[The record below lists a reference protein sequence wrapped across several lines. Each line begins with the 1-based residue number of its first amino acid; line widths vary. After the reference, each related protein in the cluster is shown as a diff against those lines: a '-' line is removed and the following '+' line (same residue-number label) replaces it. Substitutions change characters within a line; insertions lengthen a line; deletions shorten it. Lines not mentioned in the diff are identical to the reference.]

1 MRSAIVLLL
10 AFSLMSC
17 VSPNSQTLTELKMN
31 LKCIEMQNGLLW
43 ADISREFG
51 TADILPL
58 PEAGTNLGKNA
69 RGYRDEIVIFYTDLK
84 EVKEGEKTRFNEVVY
99 KTEICRKK

>member
-1 MRSAIVLLL
+1 MRFAIALLL

-17 VSPNSQTLTELKMN
+17 ASPDSRTLTELKTD
-31 LKCIEMQNGLLW
+31 LKCIEIQNGLPW
-43 ADISREFG
+43 TDISREFG

-58 PEAGTNLGKNA
+58 PEAGTNLGKNV
-69 RGYRDEIVIFYTDLK
+69 RGYRDEIVIFYMELK